1 MNAYA
6 IQRVSDG
13 AYVAP
18 KIDHFTYEPHESYKF
33 VSREAAQQY
42 IDQRM
47 EADRWLPAILPSTR
61 LLLSDPQERA
71 A

>member
-47 EADRWLPAILPSTR
+47 EADRWLPATLPITR
-61 LLLSDPQERA
+61 PLLSIPKSKI
-71 A
+71 

>member
-1 MNAYA
+1 MNTYA

-42 IDQRM
+42 IDRRT

-61 LLLSDPQERA
+61 SLLSIPRSKI
-71 A
+71 